1 MSRLCSEGS
10 CWGFYQGCCLGG
22 LGDRSGCDVAFS
34 ERSSLLVLAQVLLLH
49 SKLEVSPTL
58 CKSCANLYP
67 EKIVTLG
74 NPLHD
79 MQHFLA
85 GHVFPLWIVES
96 VPEQGRRDG
105 DG

>member
-1 MSRLCSEGS
+1 MA
-10 CWGFYQGCCLGG
+10 LGV
-22 LGDRSGCDVAFS
+22 LAVDFIRVAVWEVWGDRSGCDVAFS

-67 EKIVTLG
+67 EKLVTLG
-74 NPLHD
+74 ILSMNAAFSGRP
-79 MQHFLA
+79 
-85 GHVFPLWIVES
+85 FPFWLGGS